1 MLSEEKPNFNEL
13 VDPKCDWALR
23 HLDQFPVEVQ
33 TASYAMLLRVPGI
46 GPKSAGRINI
56 CKTLRQAGFP
66 FLEEDGCRVEAGT
79 IFHYLRWQADVSHAD
94 RGRVY
99 HKAVDRY
106 RSEGYMQ
113 RRTRE

>member
-46 GPKSAGRINI
+46 GPKSAGRIAYALVSR
-56 CKTLRQAGFP
+56 TAGFRFP
-66 FLEEDGCRVEAGT
+66 EEDRGRVETGT
-79 IFHYLRWQADVSHAD
+79 IFYYLRWQADVSHAD
-94 RGRVY
+94 RARVY
-99 HKAVDRY
+99 HKAVDR
-106 RSEGYMQ
+106 RRPEGYMEGGA
-113 RRTRE
+113 RE